1 MIDESCKHFIGA
13 EELLIDSFK
22 LGLQILEDGF
32 RPDVLLALWRG
43 GSVVGMAI
51 QELFGFAG
59 LEVEHLPIKTS
70 HYETL
75 ERVKPEVFV
84 QSLDHL
90 VGSFGQADKLLI
102 VDDVVDTGRT
112 VEAVIETLERTPG
125 CERLKDV
132 RVASIWNKPSM
143 SVTGRMPN
151 YFLYST
157 DQWLVFPH
165 EMEGLKAEELAKKHV
180 FFDGLVKRLNEIF

>member
-1 MIDESCKHFIGA
+1 MTDKSRKHFIGA
-13 EELLIDSFK
+13 EELLIDSFE

-32 RPDVLLALWRG
+32 RPDMLLVLWRG

-51 QELFGFAG
+51 QELFSFAG
-59 LEVEHLPIKTS
+59 LEIEHLPIKTS
-70 HYETL
+70 HYEAL
-75 ERVKPEVFV
+75 GRAKPEVSV

-90 VGSFGQADKLLI
+90 VGSIGQAGQLLI
-102 VDDVVDTGRT
+102 VDDVVDTGRS
-112 VEAVIETLERTPG
+112 VEAVIETLERTSAFEQP
-125 CERLKDV
+125 KDV

-180 FFDGLVKRLNEIF
+180 FFEGLVERLGVIF

>member
-1 MIDESCKHFIGA
+1 MTDKSRKHFIGA
-13 EELLIDSFK
+13 EELLIDSFE

-32 RPDVLLALWRG
+32 RPDMLLVLWRG

-51 QELFGFAG
+51 QELFSFAG
-59 LEVEHLPIKTS
+59 LEIEHLPIKTS
-70 HYETL
+70 HYEAL
-75 ERVKPEVFV
+75 GRAKPEVSV

-90 VGSFGQADKLLI
+90 VGSIRQAGQLLI
-102 VDDVVDTGRT
+102 VDDVVDTGRS
-112 VEAVIETLERTPG
+112 VEAVIETLERTSAFEQPK
-125 CERLKDV
+125 EV

-180 FFDGLVKRLNEIF
+180 FFDGLVERLGVIF